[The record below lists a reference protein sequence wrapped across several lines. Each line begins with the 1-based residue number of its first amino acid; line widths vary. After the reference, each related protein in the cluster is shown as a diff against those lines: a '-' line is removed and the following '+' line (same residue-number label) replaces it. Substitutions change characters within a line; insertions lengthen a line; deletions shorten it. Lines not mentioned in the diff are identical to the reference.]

1 MLAPKAFH
9 PDIRSSF
16 VVVVLKMSKMTF
28 FSELPFA
35 DSKLGF
41 CDLVLGFPS
50 IFSDNP
56 LQCLGSKKL
65 ARRPE
70 ISCSIFLVEL
80 SVMYSMSWYHKL
92 KKHTFLQWL
101 RSLMFFYVFL
111 YSPSTYDFVPLVDV
125 LPKPD
130 FCSSTFPRQ
139 GRHWWIWDLR
149 SARGTAVSFQ
159 PFWTPDMFNEENQHG
174 HGFFQLPPLSW
185 CAWWNC

>member
-1 MLAPKAFH
+1 MLAPKTFH

-50 IFSDNP
+50 IFSANP

-92 KKHTFLQWL
+92 KKHIFAMAEVFNVFLCFFVLAFNLRFCSACGCASETRLLQLNFSLSRSPLMNLGFALRTRNSSQFPTFLNA
-101 RSLMFFYVFL
+101 
-111 YSPSTYDFVPLVDV
+111 
-125 LPKPD
+125 
-130 FCSSTFPRQ
+130 
-139 GRHWWIWDLR
+139 RH
-149 SARGTAVSFQ
+149 V
-159 PFWTPDMFNEENQHG
+159 
-174 HGFFQLPPLSW
+174 
-185 CAWWNC
+185 